1 MLLVCLQ
8 QNQSSVEQGV
18 LQSAPLSNLHIAKT
32 QATCFTYIRSMASA
46 APHTSDKQ
54 FMVTHTQLH
63 IHTHTAS
70 CCCLQGQPTGTGTGY
85 SQGTATG
92 SGTGYNQGSGTGY
105 SQGAGTPG
113 FNQGTHVGQTQGAG
127 AGGTPGYGQ
136 GADYSGAGQTRTH
149 TGIPDPQVTAP
160 AAVTLMIVHVTRA

>member
-1 MLLVCLQ
+1 MLH
-8 QNQSSVEQGV
+8 
-18 LQSAPLSNLHIAKT
+18 LHKIIGLCCTAHFR
-32 QATCFTYIRSMASA
+32 QAIYGDTY
-46 APHTSDKQ
+46 T
-54 FMVTHTQLH
+54 TT
-63 IHTHTAS
+63 HTHTAS
-70 CCCLQGQPTGTGTGY
+70 CCCLQGQPTSTGTGY

-113 FNQGTHVGQTQGAG
+113 SNQGTHVGQTQGAG

-149 TGIPDPQVTAP
+149 TGAPDPQVTAP
-160 AAVTLMIVHVTRA
+160 AAVTLMNVHVTRAWPVASGQWGADILWPIWEQQLEFILVHEAL